1 MPADLALARDRK
13 ASGEKIRLVS
23 FALAGLAALG
33 GRRYPRRRNNQQP
46 TFVPAP
52 RVEEEPAVIRRIL
65 RRNTSVVR
73 IAVLVCALAP
83 LLVAREAAA
92 QAELTVPA
100 GLPDWAFN
108 IPDKIQ
114 PSAVRPEGIVKAP
127 GSPKEYDAA
136 KIAGN
141 ATPPDW
147 FPDEHPAAPR
157 SVTGGPGI
165 KFACGSCHLMSGQG
179 HPEAADV
186 AGQPAAYLIRQM
198 AYYKAGTRLDDA
210 RMGPLAKSTSDED
223 IRQAAEYFAALK
235 PAVWV
240 KVIETDA
247 PPRTFIATAG
257 RHRQLHPDGG
267 TEPIGHRILEIP
279 ADPFRTEIRDPHS
292 GFIAYVPPGSIARG
306 ETLVKGEGSGT
317 TVPCA
322 RCHGA
327 ALQGLGEVP
336 RLAGLQPL
344 YVARQLFDMR
354 YGSSA
359 GEAAALMKPVVA
371 NLSEDDIIAISSYLG
386 SLPPQ

>member
-1 MPADLALARDRK
+1 VIHRIPRK
-13 ASGEKIRLVS
+13 SAS
-23 FALAGLAALG
+23 
-33 GRRYPRRRNNQQP
+33 
-46 TFVPAP
+46 
-52 RVEEEPAVIRRIL
+52 
-65 RRNTSVVR
+65 VR
-73 IAVLVCALAP
+73 IVVLMCALAP
-83 LLVAREAAA
+83 LLAVRELSA
-92 QAELTVPA
+92 QEALKVPD

-114 PSAVRPEGIVKAP
+114 PSAVRPEGIVRAP
-127 GSPKEYDAA
+127 GSAQEYDAA

-141 ATPPDW
+141 ANPPDW

-157 SVTGGPGI
+157 SVTGGAGV

-179 HPEAADV
+179 HPEAADI
-186 AGQPAAYLIRQM
+186 AGQPAEYLIRQM
-198 AYYKAGTRLDDA
+198 AYYKAGTRQDDA
-210 RMGPLAKSTSDED
+210 RMGPIAKGASDED
-223 IRQAAEYFAALK
+223 VRQAAEYFAALK

-240 KVIETDA
+240 KVIETA
-247 PPRTFIATAG
+247 TPPRTFIATAG

-292 GFIAYVPPGSIARG
+292 GFIAYVPPGSIASG
-306 ETLVKGEGSGT
+306 EALVKGGEPGK

-322 RCHGA
+322 LCHGE
-327 ALQGLGEVP
+327 ALKGLGEVP

-344 YVARQLFDMR
+344 YIARQLFDMR

-359 GEAAALMKPVVA
+359 GKAAALMKPVVA
-371 NLSEDDIIAISSYLG
+371 NLSDDDIIAISSYLG